1 LPIPI
6 YFYIKFFTLAKIL
19 FFYIRYIIILLCTI
33 CISFNAISQVN
44 TSILPEKP
52 KIFEKRKLSSD
63 LTTDKKINPFKKAV
77 QNLTSHYNFYFN
89 AEKKLNT
96 VLTDAKLNNIDNFSS
111 LLSFY
116 PYNFEKIA
124 TNKTELDSVINK
136 ANDAILLH
144 DLRSDWVDDFFLL
157 MGKAYF
163 LKRDF
168 DSATI
173 AFQYINYTFQPKR
186 KDEQGYNKIIGSN
199 INASGNVFNI
209 STPETNNPLLLKLSH
224 ISARNEALLWIIRTH
239 LEQQSF
245 SAAASLIEILKRD
258 KDFPTRLLPKLNEL
272 QAYQFYLENNYDS
285 AAYHLQ
291 LAFKNYPS
299 KEKPRTAFLIAQLY
313 QKAGNNNLAFKYFEE
328 AIRSSLDPTME
339 VFARIHQIELLNES
353 ESENQIN
360 KNLAELKK
368 MASKEKYADYY
379 AMIYYGSAKIENLRH
394 NNSEAIKLLLKG
406 TTFNRT
412 NIKYRNLNFLML
424 GDLAFDERKYEVAA
438 TAYDSIDS
446 NEPSIISFE
455 TIKERKSILKKLTTL
470 LTTKYI
476 QDSLLRI
483 EALPEKERE
492 IFLKAQA
499 KKIRKAQGLKENEDA
514 SLNGGNA
521 ESSVVAASGF
531 AEKPINLFQ
540 GNDAKGEW
548 YFYNNNLKTQ
558 GFKQF
563 KTVWGN
569 RPNVDNWRRIKA
581 IAMAIEAQKAA
592 GDFMPT
598 PGQDN
603 FYEAIQNEKISKGPI
618 LPSKDTLLKTL
629 FNLSKIYREELND
642 CTSLISNNEELL
654 NQFPNSIYTEEIV
667 FGLFNCYK
675 ISGNKEK
682 STLYKKYLDDH
693 FPQSKFFR
701 LANSPNAVEKEKNAI
716 KNAATAA
723 YENVYTIFLEG
734 NFTKA
739 FEEKKK
745 ADTLYGES
753 FWTPQLLY
761 IEAVYHVKKNND
773 SLAIKILEKIS
784 TLFPN
789 SSLTN
794 KSITLIKT
802 LKDRNITETYLQNLQ
817 IKRAIEDTISISKNE
832 LVEKPPID
840 SNKIKNTNIPANL
853 QAQKP
858 LIAKDSSQISNTTN
872 KKDTSFVNNQST
884 KTASDLEYTAH
895 PNDEQLVI
903 VQLDKIDAV
912 YRIEAQNALNRY
924 NSQYYFNNPLTIT
937 MYSMPS
943 NIELL
948 TISSFKSDSETF
960 EYIEKTKL
968 ASLIEIFPWMPKDKF
983 SFFNISIANFE
994 ILKKNKNLSQYLE
1007 WLKKNPLSK

>member
-1 LPIPI
+1 MIG
-6 YFYIKFFTLAKIL
+6 
-19 FFYIRYIIILLCTI
+19 IIG
-33 CISFNAISQVN
+33 ISFNAISQVN
-44 TSILPEKP
+44 TSILPAKP
-52 KIFEKRKLSSD
+52 QIYEKRKLSSD
-63 LTTDKKINPFKKAV
+63 LTTDKKINLFKKTV

-89 AEKKLNT
+89 AEKKFNS
-96 VLTDAKLNNIDNFSS
+96 VLADAKLKNNDNFSS
-111 LLSFY
+111 LLSFF
-116 PYNFEKIA
+116 PYNLEKIA

-163 LKRDF
+163 YKGDF
-168 DSATI
+168 DSAAI

-209 STPETNNPLLLKLSH
+209 STPETNNLLLLKFSH
-224 ISARNEALLWIIRTH
+224 ISSRNEALLWIIRTH

-245 SAAASLIEILKRD
+245 SAATSLIETLKRD
-258 KDFPTRLLPKLNEL
+258 KDFPTRLLPKLHEL

-285 AAYHLQ
+285 AAFYLQ
-291 LAFKNYPS
+291 LTYKNYPS

-328 AIRSSLDPTME
+328 SISNSLDPTME
-339 VFARIHQIELLNES
+339 VFARIHQIELLNET

-379 AMIYYGSAKIENLRH
+379 SIIYYASAKIENLRH
-394 NNSEAIKLLLKG
+394 NNSEAIKLLLKA

-455 TIKERKSILKKLTTL
+455 TIKERKSILKKLITL
-470 LTTKYI
+470 LTTKFI

-483 EALPEKERE
+483 EAMPEKERE

-521 ESSVVAASGF
+521 ESNVVAVSGF

-548 YFYNNNLKTQ
+548 YFYNNNLKTL

-592 GDFMPT
+592 GDFMPR

-603 FYEAIQNEKISKGPI
+603 FYDAIQNIEKNKEPI

-642 CTSLISNNEELL
+642 CASLVSNSEELL

-667 FGLFNCYK
+667 FGLYNCYK

-682 STLYKKYLDDH
+682 SILYKKYLDEH

-701 LANSPNAVEKEKNAI
+701 LANESKSVENEKNSI
-716 KNAATAA
+716 INAATAS
-723 YENVYTIFLEG
+723 YENVYNIFLEG

-739 FEEKKK
+739 YEEKKK

-773 SLAIKILEKIS
+773 SLAINILEKIS

-789 SSLTN
+789 SLLKD

-802 LKDRNITETYLQNLQ
+802 LKERKTTENYLQNLQ
-817 IKRAIEDTISISKNE
+817 IKRAIEDTNSISQNT
-832 LVEKPPID
+832 LVNKQTND
-840 SNKIKNTNIPANL
+840 SNYSKSIDVGTNL
-853 QAQKP
+853 RAQKSLP
-858 LIAKDSSQISNTTN
+858 AKDLSNINTIPI
-872 KKDTSFVNNQST
+872 KKDTNLVNIQPI
-884 KTASDLEYTAH
+884 KTTSELEYTSH
-895 PNDEQLVI
+895 FNDEQLVI
-903 VQLDKIDAV
+903 VQLEKIDAV
-912 YRIEAQNALNRY
+912 YRTEAQNALNRY
-924 NSQYYFNNPLTIT
+924 NSQHYFNNPLSIT
-937 MYSMPS
+937 MYSIAP
-943 NIELL
+943 NTELL
-948 TISSFKSDSETF
+948 TISSFKSDSETL

-968 ASLIEIFPWMPKDKF
+968 ASSIEIFPWMPKDKF
-983 SFFNISIANFE
+983 SFFNISLVNFE
-994 ILKKNKNLSQYLE
+994 ILKKNKNLPQYLE
-1007 WLKKNPLSK
+1007 WLRKHPISR